1 MFIGGKACYRT
12 SLEFCKLLLSLDP
25 DEDPLAAKLMIDFYA
40 LRAREYQWLID
51 FVTEW
56 DGSKN
61 LLQLPNFAYSLATAY
76 FYIGDS
82 TKADELLQEAM
93 LMFPG
98 VLRPLLDKC
107 MVQIDKRVETHKF
120 FLTADDSK
128 RYYDIQYYLGNLKLC
143 VLVAKI
149 GK

>member
-1 MFIGGKACYRT
+1 MKRIFFYRALYITLFKHLMFIGGKACYRT

-25 DEDPLAAKLMIDFYA
+25 DGDPLATKLIIDFYA

-56 DGSKN
+56 DESKN

-82 TKADELLQEAM
+82 TKADELLQEAL

-98 VLRPLLDKC
+98 VLLPLLDKC
-107 MVQIDKRVETHKF
+107 TVQADKRVENSKF
-120 FLTADDSK
+120 FLLADDPK
-128 RYYDIQYYLGNLKLC
+128 R
-143 VLVAKI
+143 
-149 GK
+149 

>member
-25 DEDPLAAKLMIDFYA
+25 DGDPLATKLIIDFYA

-56 DGSKN
+56 DESKN

-82 TKADELLQEAM
+82 TKADELLQEAL

-98 VLRPLLDKC
+98 VLLPLLEKC
-107 MVQIDKRVETHKF
+107 MVQIDKRVSNHKF
-120 FLTADDSK
+120 FLTADDPK
-128 RYYDIQYYLGNLKLC
+128 R
-143 VLVAKI
+143 
-149 GK
+149 

>member
-25 DEDPLAAKLMIDFYA
+25 DGDPLAVKLTIDFYA

-51 FVTEW
+51 FITEW
-56 DGSKN
+56 DSTKN

-76 FYIGDS
+76 FYNGDS
-82 TKADELLQEAM
+82 AKADSLLSDAL

-98 VLRPLLDKC
+98 VLLPLLEKC
-107 MVQIDKRVETHKF
+107 MVQMDKRVANHQF
-120 FLTADDSK
+120 FTTADDK
-128 RYYDIQYYLGNLKLC
+128 K
-143 VLVAKI
+143 K
-149 GK
+149 